1 MKKILFVTTSS
12 LESENYS
19 GGSIRAKNIIKFLK
33 KKNNVDIIC
42 TTRNIDQKKIVNKGK
57 IYFFKKNNILL
68 RIIYTFKAVFKLEPL
83 QLGYFYSANIKIFLQ
98 NNYKNYDTIVFHL
111 IRSAQYLPKKFKGKK
126 ILEMTDLMSNNY
138 NQTQKNLGLF
148 NLFYYL
154 YFLESF
160 LVKRY
165 EKLCSKIFDKVVL
178 VSKKDLDNYDKKFQK
193 NIIEISNGIN
203 KENKIFRFDKKNY
216 KILFIGNITYLPN
229 KYACYDFAKNILPSI
244 NKVYPKIEF
253 HIIGKIK
260 FLDKIYLG
268 LFRNVKVLGKI
279 NSLNKNINLS
289 ICGISN
295 LKIATGVQNKI
306 FTYISFGL
314 PTVISLRSSAGI
326 KKLQVSKDILIYR
339 DKKQFIKQIL
349 QLKKDKILSN
359 KLSNN
364 SYFKIKDLSWENT
377 LTKYNKII

>member
-203 KENKIFRFDKKNY
+203 KENKIFKFDKKNY